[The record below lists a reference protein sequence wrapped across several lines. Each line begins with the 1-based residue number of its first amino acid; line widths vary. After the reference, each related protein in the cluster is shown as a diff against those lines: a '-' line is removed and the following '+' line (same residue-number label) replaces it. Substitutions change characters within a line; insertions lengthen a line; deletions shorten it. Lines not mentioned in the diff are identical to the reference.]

1 MKVSTLGKS
10 VAPLGA
16 LTAPFGADLS
26 TIIDKTS
33 QAIDSDRG
41 VEVQQKAAQRCSNKN
56 RRPAGPTRALLPFKL
71 VHSTGCIPRIHY
83 LLAYDKKTLLDVL
96 SRTELVGPTP
106 END

>member
-56 RRPAGPTRALLPFKL
+56 RPAGPTRALLLFKL
-71 VHSTGCIPRIHY
+71 VRSAGCIPRIHY